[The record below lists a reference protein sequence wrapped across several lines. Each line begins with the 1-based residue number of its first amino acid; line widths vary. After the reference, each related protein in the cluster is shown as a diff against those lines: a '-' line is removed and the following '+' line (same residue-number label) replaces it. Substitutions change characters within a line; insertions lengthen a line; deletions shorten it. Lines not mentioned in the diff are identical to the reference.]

1 MKVTRNEAKEIILNA
16 IKTQSFEVVTLENA
30 YNRVLYENI
39 YAKYNIPESDKS
51 AIDGFC
57 FRIEDIKSYP
67 AILKIIGESK
77 AGDKDQKKVQANE
90 AVFTM
95 TGSIIP
101 ENADTAI
108 RIEDAE
114 INKDEL
120 IIKKAP
126 KKGDLIDLAG
136 SEIKKDEIILYQGEV
151 LDYKKV
157 SLLAN
162 LGFYQIKV
170 YTRPSIGIIVTG
182 NEIQEPWEQSYKA
195 GVKNVNF
202 YILKGMLEPFADIV
216 YLGKVKDEP
225 SIMNKL
231 FASALKQNDILLSS
245 AGASKGKYDFT
256 KDIAKN
262 IGLDTKFTMT
272 NIRPGRPLIF
282 GVKKEKLF
290 FGLPGYPSALL
301 INSYDFLLPAV
312 KKIAGIKEYENKKIT
327 VIAEE
332 IIKSKENRVDF
343 VRVTLSYNNGK
354 IFAKNTS
361 SQQTSNFLSTSKSDA
376 LVIVD
381 ENQGSIKEGEV
392 TEAILI

>member
-16 IKTQSFEVVTLENA
+16 VKIQSFEMVTLENA
-30 YNRVLYENI
+30 YNRVLYE
-39 YAKYNIPESDKS
+39 
-51 AIDGFC
+51 AI
-57 FRIEDIKSYP
+57 
-67 AILKIIGESK
+67 
-77 AGDKDQKKVQANE
+77 
-90 AVFTM
+90 FTM

-108 RIEDAE
+108 KIEDAKINEDE
-114 INKDEL
+114 I
-120 IIKKAP
+120 IIEKAP

-136 SEIKKDEIILYQGEV
+136 SEIKKDEIILHQGEV

-202 YILKGMLEPFADIV
+202 YILKGMLELFADIV

-225 SIMNKL
+225 SSMNKL

-262 IGLDTKFTMT
+262 IGLD
-272 NIRPGRPLIF
+272 
-282 GVKKEKLF
+282 
-290 FGLPGYPSALL
+290 
-301 INSYDFLLPAV
+301 
-312 KKIAGIKEYENKKIT
+312 

-332 IIKSKENRVDF
+332 ILKSKENRVDF
-343 VRVTLSYNNGK
+343 IRVTLSYKNGK
-354 IFAKNTS
+354 IFAKNAS
-361 SQQTSNFLSTSKSDA
+361 SQQTSNFLSTSESDA

-381 ENQGSIKEGEV
+381 ENQGNIKEGEV

>member
-16 IKTQSFEVVTLENA
+16 VKTQSFEVVTLENA

-57 FRIEDIKSYP
+57 FHIEDIKGYP
-67 AILKIIGESK
+67 AILKITGESK
-77 AGDKDQKKVQANE
+77 AGDKERKKVQANE
-90 AVFTM
+90 AIFTM

-101 ENADTAI
+101 ENSDTAV
-108 RIEDAE
+108 RIEDVE
-114 INKDEL
+114 IDEDKI

-136 SEIKKDEIILYQGEV
+136 SEIKKDETILHQGEV

-225 SIMNKL
+225 STMNKL

-256 KDIAKN
+256 KDIAKD

-312 KKIAGIKEYENKKIT
+312 KKIAGIKEYKNKKIT
-327 VIAEE
+327 VIVEE

-343 VRVTLSYNNGK
+343 ARVTLSYKNGK
-354 IFAKNTS
+354 IFAKNAS

-381 ENQGSIKEGEV
+381 ENQGNINEGEV